1 MKTRKS
7 SLRSYSDRN
16 EYGGRGSLAAVF
28 YKNEK
33 IDMKNL
39 LLVLSAVLT
48 LLSLTGFLFL
58 FLMRNSGL
66 GIFVGIGTG
75 MTTVEPVTVMVIL
88 AISAIIFAILTLKIL
103 KWKKTDNISE

>member
-16 EYGGRGSLAAVF
+16 ECGGRGSLAAVF
-28 YKNEK
+28 YKKEK

-48 LLSLTGFLFL
+48 LLSLAGFLFL

-66 GIFVGIGTG
+66 GIFIGFGGG
-75 MTTVEPVTVMVIL
+75 MIALGYMQAVVVL
-88 AISAIIFAILTLKIL
+88 AILTVIFAVLTLKIL
-103 KWKKTDNISE
+103 KWKKTDHISE